1 MANPQP
7 DKFTKIS
14 NELMESIPKY
24 KFNGTQL
31 RILFVIIRYTY
42 GFNRKEADLSL
53 TFISKA
59 TGAHKEQI
67 KRELNV
73 LIDKKVVSVVKEAGF
88 NTTRIVKLNKNYDE
102 WGIDR
107 ELKIPQVANPL
118 TGSEED
124 YIQVANPLTPTGSEL
139 APQEIHSFKDNI
151 KDIYEYYISLDLVK
165 HRTFT
170 EDIKKSIVSAMK
182 NNKYTIDYCKVLLDR
197 HKKVVEITKK
207 SEKPVQVR
215 GLTEFFG
222 QKAYQAKHLIC
233 SEYEEGGKYYEKYLK
248 GSTPERK
255 LAPKDF
261 KKVFLPL
268 RDEQDG

>member
-1 MANPQP
+1 MNGPQKENGYTAIANGIMDVLAKTP
-7 DKFTKIS
+7 
-14 NELMESIPKY
+14 L
-24 KFNGTQL
+24 NGTQR
-31 RILFVIIRYTY
+31 RILDVIFRYTY
-42 GFNRKEADLSL
+42 GFNRKEHELSES
-53 TFISKA
+53 FIAKA
-59 TGAHKEQI
+59 TGINKRQI
-67 KRELNV
+67 QRELSELLRLNIV
-73 LIDKKVVSVVKEAGF
+73 TIAKEATWTESRKLKF
-88 NTTRIVKLNKNYDE
+88 NKYHQSWQVTKKTPPDE
-102 WGIDR
+102 LDTHTVD
-107 ELKIPQVANPL
+107 ELDTS
-118 TGSEED
+118 TGD
-124 YIQVANPLTPTGSEL
+124 EL
-139 APQEIHSFKDNI
+139 DTQEIQIKDNI

-197 HKKVVEITKK
+197 HKKVVETTKK

-268 RDEQDG
+268 MDEQDG